1 MNFKLALTNLATI
14 SIVLSTHAQGTFQNL
29 DFESAN
35 PGTTFSSGVPVSS
48 ALPDWT
54 ATVSGVQQTQIPV
67 NDPSLG
73 AAQVMLA
80 STGGP
85 IAPIDG
91 SYSAFL
97 TGNYNT
103 TTSISQAGLI
113 PVGTQSLFFDAQK
126 GFGGGGDGNL
136 GVFIGTQDVPFTPVA
151 TYPNYTLYGANI
163 SAWSGDTEELTFS
176 ALASSMTGLNNWTL
190 DDISFSP
197 AAIPEPSA
205 MALTGIAGVLF
216 ALYRRFAPKG
226 Q

>member
-1 MNFKLALTNLATI
+1 MKTAIAIIIFAQSLTGF
-14 SIVLSTHAQGTFQNL
+14 AQGTFQNL
-29 DFESAN
+29 NFEQAN
-35 PGTTFSSGVPVSS
+35 PVAVNPFLGTVTTAS

-54 ATVSGVQQTQIPV
+54 AEIGGVQQTVILE
-67 NDPSLG
+67 NGFSTG
-73 AAQVMLA
+73 AAEVSLI
-80 STGGP
+80 GP
-85 IAPIDG
+85 GYGPIDG
-91 SYSAFL
+91 DYSVLL

-197 AAIPEPSA
+197 AAIPEASPLV
-205 MALTGIAGVLF
+205 LTGVGGLLF
-216 ALYRRFAPKG
+216 ALYRRFAPKR